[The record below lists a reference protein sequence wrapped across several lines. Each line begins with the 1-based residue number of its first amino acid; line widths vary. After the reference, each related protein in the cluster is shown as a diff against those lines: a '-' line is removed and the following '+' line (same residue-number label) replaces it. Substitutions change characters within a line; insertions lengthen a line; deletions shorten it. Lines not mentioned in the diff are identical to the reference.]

1 MTHRIP
7 KDLLSLT
14 KWQSQFVNK
23 YPIIEV
29 IYSTMQSTR
38 ELTKKKKKKTN
49 LVVIILL
56 IREIG
61 SKALVNDKLDKL

>member
-38 ELTKKKKKKTN
+38 ELTKKKKTN

-61 SKALVNDKLDKL
+61 NKALINDKLDKL

>member
-38 ELTKKKKKKTN
+38 ELTKKKKKN
-49 LVVIILL
+49 
-56 IREIG
+56 EFG
-61 SKALVNDKLDKL
+61 SYNTINS